1 MSYQSL
7 PPPPTGERWTDWGT
21 RLNQYLGRIRSQLQ
35 HKLGNESADTDG
47 VLLYDPEI
55 DHVVVSSNG
64 VFEPLSY
71 GHNCYAAFYTTATH
85 SAAATN
91 TAYAITWENTAL
103 SVDITIAA
111 SPNTSRIVFEHG
123 GVYQID
129 FSAELLSSSGSAKSI
144 YIWPRING
152 VDVPYSTIVTS
163 VDTNNHRV
171 VVSRSGIFSVNDGD
185 YLEAMFAVTNT
196 GLSIDGSAA
205 TAFSPESPSATIVIT
220 EIR

>member
-7 PPPPTGERWTDWGT
+7 PPPPTGDRWADWGT

-71 GHNCYAAFYTTATH
+71 GHNCYGAFYTTVTH
-85 SAAATN
+85 SAAAIN
-91 TAYAITWENTAL
+91 TAYAITWESTAA
-103 SVDITIAA
+103 SVDIEVAA
-111 SPNTSRIVFEHG
+111 SPNTSRIVFTHG

-129 FSAELLSSSGSAKSI
+129 FSAELLSSNSSAKSI

-152 VDVPYSTIVTS
+152 VDIPYSTIVTS
-163 VDTNNHRV
+163 IDTNNNRR
-171 VVSRSGIFSVNDGD
+171 VVSRSGLFTVSAGD
-185 YLEAMFAVTNT
+185 YLEAMFAVTDT
-196 GLSIDGSAA
+196 ALTIDGSAA
-205 TAFSPESPSATIVIT
+205 TAFAPEGPSATLVIT
-220 EIR
+220 ELR

>member
-55 DHVVVSSNG
+55 DHVVVSRNG

-71 GHNCYAAFYTTATH
+71 GHNCYAAFYTLVTH

-103 SVDITIAA
+103 SENIAVAA
-111 SPNTSRIVFEHG
+111 SPNTSRIVFTHG

-129 FSAELLSSSGSAKSI
+129 FSAELLSSNSSSKSI
-144 YIWPRING
+144 YIWPRVNG
-152 VDVPYSTIVTS
+152 SDIPYSTIVTS
-163 VDTNNHRV
+163 IASNGDRLIT
-171 VVSRSGIFSVNDGD
+171 SRSGIFQVNAGD
-185 YLEAMFAVTNT
+185 YLEAMFAVTDT
-196 GLSIDGSAA
+196 ALTIDGSVA
-205 TAFSPESPSATIVIT
+205 TAFAPESPSATLTVT
-220 EIR
+220 ELR

>member
-47 VLLYDPEI
+47 VLLYDPDI

-71 GHNCYAAFYTTATH
+71 GHNCYAAFYTLVTH

-123 GVYQID
+123 GVYQVD
-129 FSAELLSSSGSAKSI
+129 FSAELLSTNSSPKSI

-163 VDTNNHRV
+163 VDTNNNRIV
-171 VVSRSGIFSVNDGD
+171 TSRSGMFSVDAGD
-185 YLEAMFAVTNT
+185 YLEAMFAVSDTA
-196 GLSIDGSAA
+196 LSIDGSAA
-205 TAFSPESPSATIVIT
+205 TLFAPESPSATIVIT

>member
-71 GHNCYAAFYTTATH
+71 GHNDFAAFYTTATH
-85 SAAATN
+85 SAALVD
-91 TAYAITWENTAL
+91 TAYAITWESTAL
-103 SVDITIAA
+103 SENIAVAA
-111 SPNTSRIVFEHG
+111 SPNTSRIVFTHG
-123 GVYQID
+123 GMFQID
-129 FSAELLSSSGSAKSI
+129 FSAELVSSNSSAKQI
-144 YIWPRING
+144 YIWPRVNG
-152 VDVPYSTIVTS
+152 VDIPYSTIVTT
-163 VDTNNHRV
+163 VDVNNARL
-171 VVSRSGIFSVNDGD
+171 VVSRSGLFTVSAGD
-185 YLEAMFAVTNT
+185 YLEAMFAVSDTA
-196 GLSIDGSAA
+196 LSIDGSAA
-205 TAFSPESPSATIVIT
+205 TAFAPAAPSATIVIT
-220 EIR
+220 EVR